1 LAETD
6 EKEPERPPKKGVGAV
21 IVAAGKSLRMGGG
34 DKIWVSLG
42 GRPLLA
48 HTVSVFQFSSV
59 IDRIVLVLSADR
71 QRLGLSL
78 VKGAHFGKVANIC
91 FGGEARQQSVRSGLE
106 ALGPCEWVV
115 VHDGARPLVTT
126 RLIEQG
132 LAAARE
138 TGAAT
143 CAVPVHDTIK
153 LVNDKN
159 MVEKSLSRNGLWLI
173 QTPQVFRYDLL
184 MEAHRKADGALG
196 AGDDAALVEKLGYPV
211 KVFMGSY
218 HNIKVTTP
226 DDLVLAQ
233 MLLKWHRA

>member
-1 LAETD
+1 MAETD
-6 EKEPERPPKKGVGAV
+6 ETVARGPAKKGVGAI

-48 HTVSVFQFSSV
+48 HTVSIFQFCSA

-71 QRLGLSL
+71 QRLGMSL
-78 VKGAHFGKVANIC
+78 IKGAHFGKVASIC
-91 FGGEARQQSVRSGLE
+91 FGGEERQQSVRAGLE

-153 LVNDKN
+153 LVNEKN
-159 MVEKSLSRNGLWLI
+159 MVEKSLSRNHLWLI
-173 QTPQVFRYDLL
+173 QTPQVFRYDML
-184 MEAHRKADGALG
+184 MDAHHKAEGPFA
-196 AGDDAALVEKLGYPV
+196 AGDDASLVERLGCPV

>member
-1 LAETD
+1 MS
-6 EKEPERPPKKGVGAV
+6 EPEQETTLKKKGVGAI
-21 IVAAGKSLRMGGG
+21 IVAAGKSLRMGS
-34 DKIWVSLG
+34 DKIWVSLS

-48 HTVSVFQFSSV
+48 HTVSIFQFCSA
-59 IDRIVLVLSADR
+59 IDRIALVLSADR
-71 QRLGLSL
+71 QRLGMSL
-78 VKGAHFGKVANIC
+78 VKGAHFGKVVNIC
-91 FGGEARQQSVRSGLE
+91 FGGEERQQSVRAGLE

-138 TGAAT
+138 TGAST
-143 CAVPVHDTIK
+143 CAVPLHDTIK

-159 MVEKSLSRNGLWLI
+159 MVEKSLERNHLWLI

-184 MEAHRKADGALG
+184 VEAHRRADARS
-196 AGDDAALVEKLGYPV
+196 ASDDAALVERLGNPV

-233 MLLKWHRA
+233 MLLKWHRS

>member
-1 LAETD
+1 LAE
-6 EKEPERPPKKGVGAV
+6 EEQEVRRKKGVGAI
-21 IVAAGKSLRMGGG
+21 IVAAGRSLRMGGG
-34 DKIWVSLG
+34 DKIWVSLS

-48 HTVSVFQFSSV
+48 HTVSIFQFCSA
-59 IDRIVLVLSADR
+59 IDRIVLVLSEDR
-71 QRLGLSL
+71 QKLGMSL

-91 FGGEARQQSVRSGLE
+91 FGGEKRQESVRSGLE

-115 VHDGARPLVTT
+115 IHDGARPLVSTK
-126 RLIEQG
+126 LIEQG

-143 CAVPVHDTIK
+143 CAVPVYDTLK
-153 LVNDKN
+153 LVNEKN
-159 MVEKSLSRNGLWLI
+159 IVEKSLDRNHLWLI

-184 MEAHRKADGALG
+184 MEAHLKADRRFP
-196 AGDDAALVEKLGYPV
+196 AGDDAALVERLGAQV

-226 DDLVLAQ
+226 DDLVLAS